1 MSTTS
6 SLFAITP
13 TPSASV
19 PLIITLTTNFTTNEK
34 QDHLFD
40 VDRALEIP
48 MEDFNDKWIKQSKAI
63 RSLVEIEAA
72 KNYSPPAITS
82 AVKEYV
88 TLELGLGEC
97 ACELR
102 RKEVANI
109 KYKVRGPTEAH
120 LIRNVDL
127 RLDIS
132 ESISFLTE
140 QGYHVESYR
149 VPQRSTKDIG
159 M

>member
-19 PLIITLTTNFTTNEK
+19 PLIITSTTNLTTNEK

-40 VDRALEIP
+40 VDRALKIP
-48 MEDFNDKWIKQSKAI
+48 MEDFNDKIKQSKAI

-82 AVKEYV
+82 AIKEYV

-109 KYKVRGPTEAH
+109 KYKVRRPTEAH
-120 LIRNVDL
+120 LIGNVDL
-127 RLDIS
+127 RLNIS
-132 ESISFLTE
+132 ESISFLIE

-149 VPQRSTKDIG
+149 VPQRSTKDVG